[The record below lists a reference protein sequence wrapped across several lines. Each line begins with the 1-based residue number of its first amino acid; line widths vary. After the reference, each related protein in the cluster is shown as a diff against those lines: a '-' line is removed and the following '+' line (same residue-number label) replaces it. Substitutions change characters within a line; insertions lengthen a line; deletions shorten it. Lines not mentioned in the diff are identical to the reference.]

1 MRWRARRL
9 RRGDEATRVEREG
22 KGDGGVTE
30 EGQADGLGEG
40 VCGGVAMIID
50 ITVMRGI
57 IDNVVM
63 IITDNMIMIGII
75 SIMTIDVST
84 VISSRSAMTLIT
96 TIIIITTTQLV
107 NIPAIDLANTGPRAK
122 KGPDPKKTDQVGLE
136 WKERNTTTTANR

>member
-1 MRWRARRL
+1 M
-9 RRGDEATRVEREG
+9 EREG

-96 TIIIITTTQLV
+96 TTQLV